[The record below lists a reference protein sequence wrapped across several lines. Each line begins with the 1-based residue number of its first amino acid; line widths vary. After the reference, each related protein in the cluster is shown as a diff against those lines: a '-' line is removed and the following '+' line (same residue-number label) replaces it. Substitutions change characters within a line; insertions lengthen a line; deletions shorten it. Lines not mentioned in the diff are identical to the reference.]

1 MIYFDHASAMAVP
14 PEVYDAFRDFGALAF
29 VNQEAGHA
37 AGYRV
42 RTALDAAGET
52 LAAKL
57 AGRPMEVFWGETGS
71 APLHALSLYPWRGVE
86 CAGVLHPAVKAAF
99 RSFAGDESEL
109 RVIGHAQSETGELA
123 SLPGPGAPV
132 LVDAIQSA
140 GKLPMLP
147 GAAAYLISGH
157 KFGAPGGA
165 ALLCEP
171 VLGKKLKAHFK
182 CLRFEQ
188 YVTGRPE
195 PTVMLTMVFALERMV
210 DAMAANL
217 AHISRI
223 NRFLRENLG
232 TVKLKSGA
240 SPVQTI
246 EFERAS
252 PWICHLVLPGID
264 TGVLV
269 RMLAD
274 RGAMVASSSACR
286 AEGGAPSE
294 ALLALGFPKRDA
306 RSGLRLSFAPSNTL
320 AEAAEFLDLLRLTL
334 ADY

>member
-1 MIYFDHASAMAVP
+1 MIYFDHASAMAVRP
-14 PEVYDAFRDFGALAF
+14 DVYDAFREFGAWAF
-29 VNQEAGHA
+29 VNQEAGHE

-42 RTALDAAGET
+42 RTALDEAGER

-57 AGRPMEVFWGETGS
+57 VGRPMTVLWGETGS
-71 APLHALSLYPWRGVE
+71 GLLHALSQYPWRGVE
-86 CAGVLHPAVKAAF
+86 CSGVLHPAVKAAF
-99 RSFAGDESEL
+99 RAFAGAAPEL
-109 RVIGHAQSETGELA
+109 RVIGHVQSETGELA
-123 SLPGPGAPV
+123 AMPGPGAPV

-157 KFGAPGGA
+157 KFGSPGGA

-171 VLGKKLKAHFK
+171 GLGKKLKEHFHR
-182 CLRFEQ
+182 LRFEH
-188 YVTGRPE
+188 YALGRPE
-195 PTVMLTMVFALERMV
+195 PTAILTMVYALEKMT
-210 DAMAANL
+210 DAMVANL
-217 AHISRI
+217 ARVTTI
-223 NRFLRENLG
+223 NRFLRDNLG
-232 TVKLKSGA
+232 KVKLKSGA
-240 SPVQTI
+240 SPILTVD
-246 EFERAS
+246 FERAS

-269 RMLAD
+269 RMLSG
-274 RGAMVASSSACR
+274 RGVMAASSAACR

-294 ALLALGFPKRDA
+294 ALLALGFPKADA

-320 AEAAEFLDLLRLTL
+320 SEAADFLDLLQSAL